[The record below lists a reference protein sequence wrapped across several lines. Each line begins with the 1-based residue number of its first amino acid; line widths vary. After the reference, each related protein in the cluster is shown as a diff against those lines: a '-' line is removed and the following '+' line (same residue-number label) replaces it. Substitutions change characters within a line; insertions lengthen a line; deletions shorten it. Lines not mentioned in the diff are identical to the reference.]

1 MQVDGSVVVVTGA
14 SSGIGAATARAAV
27 AAGARVALLARRL
40 DRTTALAEE
49 LGGAG
54 GRALAVRC
62 DVTDATQVRAA
73 LQQVVTA
80 FGRIHVVVN
89 NAGQGLQATI
99 EEVDLGDVR
108 AVLELN
114 VVAPLVVMQ
123 AAAPLL
129 RATGGGSI
137 VNISSGTTL
146 AAVPGTGPYAASK
159 SALEKLS
166 AVARAELAGDGIT
179 VSVVLPFAT
188 ATEFMTSIRAG
199 REAAEEM
206 TAGAQFDP
214 PERVAEAVLD
224 VVRSGVASVDLVPR
238 AYGGSV

>member
-1 MQVDGSVVVVTGA
+1 VQVDGAVVVVTGA
-14 SSGIGAATARAAV
+14 SSGIGAATARAAA
-27 AAGARVALLARRL
+27 AAGARVVLVARRE
-40 DRTTALAEE
+40 DRIAVLAAE
-49 LGGAG
+49 LGAEQ

-62 DVTDATQVRAA
+62 DVTDPTQVAAA
-73 LQQVVTA
+73 LQAALRT
-80 FGRIHVVVN
+80 FGRVDVVVN
-89 NAGQGLQATI
+89 NAGQGLQGTV
-99 EEVDLGDVR
+99 EDVDLDDVR

-114 VVAPLVVMQ
+114 VLGPLIVMQ

-129 RATGGGSI
+129 RAGGGGSI

-166 AVARAELAGDGIT
+166 AVARAELAPHGIT
-179 VSVVLPFAT
+179 VSCLLPFAT
-188 ATEFMTSIRAG
+188 STEFMSSIRAG

-206 TAGAQFDP
+206 TAGAVFDA

-224 VVRSGVASVDLVPR
+224 LVRTGAAQVDLVPA
-238 AYGGSV
+238 AYGGSA